1 MMMSAIDHSSTHSE
15 MIKVMNVQ
23 MNNFEAIGYID
34 VVYFNTVK

>member
-1 MMMSAIDHSSTHSE
+1 MMMSTTDDSSTHSE

-23 MNNFEAIGYID
+23 MKNFKAIGYID